1 MLDWIIRWSLANRLA
16 TLFGA
21 GLLLVGGGY
30 AAISAPV
37 DIFPDL
43 TAPTVTVLTDA
54 HAMAPEEVELRI
66 TYPVETAMNGAPGV
80 RRVRSSSTPGISIIW
95 VEFDWGTDIF
105 RARQI
110 VAERLQLVA
119 GQLPGSVSPP
129 TLAPITS
136 IMGEVMLIG
145 MTSDRHSTME
155 VRTAADALVRKRLLA
170 VAGVAQVVPMGGEVK
185 QYQVLIEL
193 ERMRAAEVTLRDVL
207 AAAASAGGTSSGGVY
222 VEDDTEVIIRGIGPV
237 RTIEDLGQTVVALR
251 GGVPI
256 LLRDVATVQVGPRP
270 RIGAGSVNA
279 VPAVVLSIQRQPQS
293 NTLEL
298 TARIDAELD
307 RLQAALPEGM
317 VFNREI
323 FRQADFISVAVDNV
337 VVALRDGAVLV
348 VIVLMAFLAN
358 LRTTAISV
366 LAIPLSL
373 AAAFLAM
380 RLGGVTINTMT
391 LGGMAIAIGAVVDD
405 AIIDVENTFRRLREN
420 GLLAPEA
427 RRRALDV
434 VRDAASEVR
443 RPILNATLIITVV
456 FVPLF
461 FLSGIEGRMLRPLG
475 IAYVVSILASLA
487 VAVTVTPVLC
497 AYLLPASTEAGHG
510 RESWLAL
517 RLKGW
522 YRRTLDAVLEH
533 PKLIS
538 GAVAVA
544 VIAAVL
550 TAPLLGRGFLPEFQE
565 GSLTVSAVTL
575 PGTALDQSDQIGTQ
589 VERILLAHPAVR
601 STARRTGRAELD
613 EHAQGGHAA
622 EIDVGLD
629 LTAHDLPGVLAELR
643 QDLAGV
649 PGTNVTIGQPIG
661 HRIDHMLSGTRAAIA
676 IKIFGPDLYELRRLA
691 ERVRATVESVEGIA
705 DLAADQQ
712 ADVPQLRVEA
722 DRTAL
727 ARHGVTP
734 GALMEVVETSFGG
747 FEAAQ
752 VFENQHAVDLVV
764 RLAERDR
771 KGVAMVAALPVDAA
785 DGRRVPLGLLA
796 QVSEDR
802 GPNAITRENVQRTL
816 VVQANVS
823 GRDVGTVV
831 EEIQARVAANVPLP
845 EGYFIEYGGQFES
858 GRRATRMITLLSVAS
873 IAFIFLL
880 LYQEFRSS
888 RTAVLVMVNLPLAL
902 IGGLGATFLTGGVLN
917 VATLVGFI
925 TLFGIAARNGILL
938 VSHYYALLEQGL
950 PLRQAVHQGSMERL
964 LPILMTALTAALAL
978 IPLALGGGEPGKE
991 IEAPMAIVVLG
1002 GLLTSTALN
1011 MVVVPVLFLRLGGSR
1026 ATS

>member
-1 MLDWIIRWSLANRLA
+1 MLDWIIRWSLANRVA
-16 TLFGA
+16 TLFAA
-21 GLLLVGGGY
+21 GLLLVAGGY
-30 AAISAPV
+30 AAATAPV

-66 TYPVETAMNGAPGV
+66 TWHVETAMHGAPGV
-80 RRVRSSSTPGISIIW
+80 RRVRSSSTPGISIVW

-119 GQLPGSVSPP
+119 AQIPAGISPP

-145 MTSDRHSTME
+145 MTSDGHTPME

-170 VAGVAQVVPMGGEVK
+170 VAGVAQVVPIGGEVK
-185 QYQVLIEL
+185 EYQVLVDP
-193 ERMRAAEVTLRDVL
+193 ERMRAAGVTLGEVL
-207 AAAASAGGTSSGGVY
+207 SAATAAGGTSSGGVY
-222 VEDDTEVIIRGIGPV
+222 SEDDTEVIIRGIGPV
-237 RTIEDLGQTVVALR
+237 RSVEDLGQTVVTAR

-256 LLRDVATVQVGPRP
+256 LLRDVAQVRIGARP

-279 VPAVVLSIQRQPQS
+279 EAAVVLSIQRQPQS
-293 NTLEL
+293 NTLDL
-298 TARIDAELD
+298 TERLDAELD

-317 VFNREI
+317 RFNREI

-337 VVALRDGAVLV
+337 VVALRDGAFLV
-348 VIVLMAFLAN
+348 VLVLMAFLAN
-358 LRTTAISV
+358 VRTTAISV

-373 AAAFLAM
+373 AAAMLAM

-420 GLLAPEA
+420 HRRPAEA
-427 RRRALDV
+427 RRPALDI

-443 RPILNATLIITVV
+443 RPILQATLIITIV

-475 IAYVVSILASLA
+475 IAYIVSILASLA

-497 AYLLPASTEAGHG
+497 AYLLPTATAMGHD
-510 RESWLAL
+510 RDSWLA
-517 RLKGW
+517 RTLKAR
-522 YRRTLDAVLEH
+522 YHRTLDAVLDH
-533 PKLIS
+533 PGLVA
-538 GAVAVA
+538 GGAALAVA
-544 VIAAVL
+544 AALVSL
-550 TAPLLGRGFLPEFQE
+550 PFLGRGFLPPFQE
-565 GSLTVSAVTL
+565 GTLTISAVTL
-575 PGTALDQSDQIGTQ
+575 PGTALDQSDRIGAQ
-589 VERILLAHPAVR
+589 VERRLLEHPAVR
-601 STARRTGRAELD
+601 ATARRTGRAELD

-629 LTAHDLPGVLAELR
+629 LSRRGLDEVMDELR
-643 QDLAGV
+643 VSLAGI
-649 PGTNVTIGQPIG
+649 PGTNITIGQPIG

-676 IKIFGPDLYELRRLA
+676 VKVFGPDLYELRRLA
-691 ERVRATVESVEGIA
+691 ERVRATIEPIAGIA

-712 ADVPQLRVEA
+712 ADVPQLRIEA
-722 DRTAL
+722 DRAAL

-734 GALMEVVETSFGG
+734 GRLMEVVEAAFGG

-752 VFENQHAVDLVV
+752 VFEDQHAVDLVV
-764 RLAERDR
+764 RLPDDR
-771 KGVAMVAALPVDAA
+771 RTGAAAVA
-785 DGRRVPLGLLA
+785 GLLVDGA
-796 QVSEDR
+796 GGSRVSLGQVARVHEDR
-802 GPNAITRENVQRTL
+802 GPNAITRENVQRIL
-816 VVQANVS
+816 VIQANVS
-823 GRDVGTVV
+823 GRDVGSVV
-831 EEIQARVAANVPLP
+831 EEIQARVAEAVELP

-858 GRRATRMITLLSVAS
+858 GQRAARAITLLSVVS

-880 LYQEFRSS
+880 LFQEFASG
-888 RTAVLVMVNLPLAL
+888 RTALLVMVNLPLAL
-902 IGGLGATFLTGGVLN
+902 IGGLAATFLTGGVLN

-938 VSHYYALLEQGL
+938 VSHYRTLLAEGM

-964 LPILMTALTAALAL
+964 LPVLMTALTAALAL
-978 IPLALGGGEPGKE
+978 VPLALGGGEPGKE
-991 IEAPMAIVVLG
+991 IEAPMAVVVLG

-1011 MVVVPVLFLRLGGSR
+1011 MVVVPALFYRHGGMGAR
-1026 ATS
+1026 